1 MKRRRRKKGKSGV
14 VAVFLVLAVIA
25 GAWFFLRKTTEDTF
39 LRLNPHINTVVID
52 AGHGGE
58 DGGAKALS
66 GMLESGI
73 NLEISKKAELLMRFY
88 GVKTVMVR
96 TEDISIHDTGLTTFA
111 DKKRSDLNNR
121 VKLVNSTPNAVL
133 LSIHQNS
140 FTESQY
146 FGAQAFYAR
155 DGISKTLAEV
165 IQTQMLTLDTEN
177 TRKIKPAAE
186 DLFLMNNVN
195 CPAVLVE
202 CGFLSNAKDSAN
214 LTSEKYQTKVAMA
227 IVSAF
232 TLWE

>member
-1 MKRRRRKKGKSGV
+1 MKKSKTAVIAVFIV
-14 VAVFLVLAVIA
+14 VAVIA
-25 GAWFFLRKTTEDTF
+25 AAWFVLQQSSSETF
-39 LRLNPHINTVVID
+39 LRLNPYINTVVID

-73 NLEISKKAELLMRFY
+73 NLEIAKKTELLMRFY

-96 TEDISIHDTGLTTFA
+96 TEDISIHDPSANTFA
-111 DKKRSDLNNR
+111 EKKSSDLKNRAKIVNN
-121 VKLVNSTPNAVL
+121 TPNAVL

-140 FTESQY
+140 FTESKY

-155 DGISKTLAEV
+155 DGVSQSLAEI
-165 IQTQMLTLDTEN
+165 IQTQMLKLDTDN

-202 CGFLSNAKDSAN
+202 CGFLSNSKDSAN
-214 LTSEKYQTKVAMA
+214 LTETKYQTKVAMSL
-227 IVSAF
+227 VSAF